1 AARLAVAAGL
11 NPLEPAIGEASDA
24 VRQRR
29 PVPASVEERLAD
41 KTVAGPIERHSL
53 DCRPLF
59 GLSTCPGEAER

>member
-1 AARLAVAAGL
+1 M
-11 NPLEPAIGEASDA
+11 
-24 VRQRR
+24 RQRR

-41 KTVAGPIERHSL
+41 KAVAGPIERHSL